1 MKFTKHVLDALAKVN
16 DELMSKW
23 KSPQLTVKFDE
34 KHKVAPKGT
43 EVPVGG
49 IEISWFYF
57 LYGVKIRKSSAWEK
71 IKQCERI

>member
-1 MKFTKHVLDALAKVN
+1 MKFTKHVPDALAKVN
-16 DELMSKW
+16 DELMTKW
-23 KSPQLTVKFDE
+23 KSPQLIVKFDE

-57 LYGVKIRKSSAWEK
+57 LYRVEIRKSSA
-71 IKQCERI
+71 